1 MPRSVFDFENED
13 RVESPERLNEYIR
26 VANPGTWAMVS
37 GLVLVLVA
45 FIAWGFIGTIPK
57 SVTLK
62 GVVDE
67 STNYSLD
74 VVVDATQFSG
84 KSLVG
89 KEATYLLP
97 SGAAGKAKVTKAT
110 ETPLSREEMADVL
123 ESDFLASSLVDS
135 DYSYILLVQP
145 EEDLSDHGLEIGQ
158 VTVIT
163 DEVQPVS
170 FLLR

>member
-26 VANPGTWAMVS
+26 VAKPGTWAMVS

-74 VVVDATQFSG
+74 VVVDASQFSG

-89 KEATYLLP
+89 KEATYRLP
-97 SGAAGKAKVTKAT
+97 SGAVGKAKVTKTT
-110 ETPLSREEMADVL
+110 ETPMSREEMADVL
-123 ESDFLASSLVDS
+123 ESDFLASSLVVS

-163 DEVQPVS
+163 DEVRPVS

>member
-26 VANPGTWAMVS
+26 VAKPGTWVMVS
-37 GLVLVLVA
+37 GLLLVLVA
-45 FIAWGFIGTIPK
+45 FIAWGFIGTIPI

-67 STNYSLD
+67 SSNYSLD
-74 VVVDATQFSG
+74 VVVDASQFSG

-89 KEATYLLP
+89 KEATYWLP

-123 ESDFLASSLVDS
+123 QSDFLASSLVDS

-163 DEVQPVS
+163 DEVRPVS

>member
-26 VANPGTWAMVS
+26 VAKPGTWVMVS
-37 GLVLVLVA
+37 GLLLVLVA

-74 VVVDATQFSG
+74 VVVDASQFSG

-89 KEATYLLP
+89 KEATYRLP
-97 SGAAGKAKVTKAT
+97 SGATGKAKVTKAT
-110 ETPLSREEMADVL
+110 ETPMSREEMTNVL

-135 DYSYILLVQP
+135 DYSYVLLVQP
-145 EEDLSDHGLEIGQ
+145 EENLSDHGLEIGQ

>member
-123 ESDFLASSLVDS
+123 QSDFLASSLVDS

>member
-26 VANPGTWAMVS
+26 VAKPGTWVMVS
-37 GLVLVLVA
+37 GLLLVLVS

-74 VVVDATQFSG
+74 VVVDASQFSG

-89 KEATYLLP
+89 KEATYRLP

-110 ETPLSREEMADVL
+110 ETPMSREEMTNVL
-123 ESDFLASSLVDS
+123 ESDFLVSSLVDS

-145 EEDLSDHGLEIGQ
+145 EENLSDHGLEIGQ

-163 DEVQPVS
+163 DEVRPVS

>member
-26 VANPGTWAMVS
+26 VAKPGTWAMVS

-74 VVVDATQFSG
+74 VVVDASQFSG

-89 KEATYLLP
+89 KEATYRLP
-97 SGAAGKAKVTKAT
+97 CGAAGKAKVTKAT
-110 ETPLSREEMADVL
+110 ETPMSREEMANVL

-158 VTVIT
+158 VTIIT
-163 DEVQPVS
+163 DEVRPVS